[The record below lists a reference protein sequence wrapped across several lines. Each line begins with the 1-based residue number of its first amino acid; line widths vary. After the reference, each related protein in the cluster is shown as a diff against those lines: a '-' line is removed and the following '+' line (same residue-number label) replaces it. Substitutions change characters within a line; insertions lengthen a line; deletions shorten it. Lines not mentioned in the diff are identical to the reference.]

1 MEFNKTSIY
10 KQYLRFC
17 TDVWFFHFIWL
28 QLAFLFLKLCN
39 TFFVIDKKRKK
50 ENEKIKLPRTR
61 SKTEQYDKTMCII
74 CQNPGG
80 RNCKVKFKET
90 GRTMLSVAQKL
101 SDKSFF
107 VQHNKSCWWC
117 YRQRSLIWQ
126 LVLGKGK

>member
-1 MEFNKTSIY
+1 M
-10 KQYLRFC
+10 
-17 TDVWFFHFIWL
+17 WFFHFIWL
-28 QLAFLFLKLCN
+28 QLAFFCLKLCN
-39 TFFVIDKKRKK
+39 TFFVIDKKK

-80 RNCKVKFKET
+80 RNYKVKFKET

-107 VQHNKSCWWC
+107 VQ
-117 YRQRSLIWQ
+117 
-126 LVLGKGK
+126 